1 MKNFVTAIIVA
12 AGNSTRMGRGISK
25 QFIPLLDMPVIAH
38 TLTAFQNTQSVDE
51 IVLVARPCDED
62 KMKNIASEFN
72 ISKLRAVVHG
82 GETRGESVQNGVNA
96 SSGETTFFAI
106 HDGAR
111 PLIRQQDIEKVVNR
125 AFAVKCAALGV
136 AVKDTVKSVNSE
148 NIVTD
153 TPDRASLRAVQTP
166 QVFEKGLY
174 LGALEMA
181 VEQNKNFTDDCQLI
195 ENAGGTV
202 EIVQGSESN
211 IKITTPYDLIVAESI
226 LKSRKGGENI

>member
-38 TLTAFQNTQSVDE
+38 TLTEFQNTQSVDE

-62 KMKNIASEFN
+62 EMKNIASEFN

-96 SSGETTFFAI
+96 SSEKTTFFAI

-136 AVKDTVKSVNSE
+136 AVKDTVKRVNSE

-174 LGALEMA
+174 LGALKMA

-211 IKITTPYDLIVAESI
+211 IKITTPYDLIVAESL

>member
-1 MKNFVTAIIVA
+1 
-12 AGNSTRMGRGISK
+12 MGRGISK

-62 KMKNIASEFN
+62 EMKNIASEFN

-96 SSGETTFFAI
+96 SSEKTTFFAI

-125 AFAVKCAALGV
+125 AFAVKSAALGV

-166 QVFEKGLY
+166 QVF
-174 LGALEMA
+174 
-181 VEQNKNFTDDCQLI
+181 
-195 ENAGGTV
+195 
-202 EIVQGSESN
+202 
-211 IKITTPYDLIVAESI
+211 
-226 LKSRKGGENI
+226 

>member
-1 MKNFVTAIIVA
+1 M
-12 AGNSTRMGRGISK
+12 
-25 QFIPLLDMPVIAH
+25 
-38 TLTAFQNTQSVDE
+38 
-51 IVLVARPCDED
+51 
-62 KMKNIASEFN
+62 
-72 ISKLRAVVHG
+72 
-82 GETRGESVQNGVNA
+82 QNGVNA
-96 SSGETTFFAI
+96 SSEKTTFFAI
-106 HDGAR
+106 HDGAS

-125 AFAVKCAALGV
+125 AFAVKSAALGV

-174 LGALEMA
+174 LGALKMA

>member
-1 MKNFVTAIIVA
+1 
-12 AGNSTRMGRGISK
+12 MGRGISK

-62 KMKNIASEFN
+62 EMKNIASEFN
-72 ISKLRAVVHG
+72 VSKLRAVVHG

-125 AFAVKCAALGV
+125 AFAVKSAALGV

>member
-1 MKNFVTAIIVA
+1 
-12 AGNSTRMGRGISK
+12 MGRGISK

-62 KMKNIASEFN
+62 EMKNIASEFN
-72 ISKLRAVVHG
+72 VSKLRAIVHG

-125 AFAVKCAALGV
+125 AFAVKSAALGV